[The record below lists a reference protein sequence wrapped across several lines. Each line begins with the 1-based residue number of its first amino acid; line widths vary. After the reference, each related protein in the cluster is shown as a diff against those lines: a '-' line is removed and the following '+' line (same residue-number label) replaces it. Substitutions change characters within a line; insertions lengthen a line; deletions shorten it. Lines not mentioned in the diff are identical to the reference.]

1 MKLCGFSTKSC
12 AAIISQGSPQIF
24 FYERHISCMVA
35 ASRNTHRNAYNIA
48 CVELR
53 NEHAH
58 GRPCPHLIF
67 GWFAILRTAT
77 RRDVAWHGAS
87 LATIFEHSSAHE
99 SRRAAAE
106 AARPIKSIRTCYKG
120 CGRADLINI
129 VNTARR
135 SACVTPRRI
144 AVRRI
149 VNQA

>member
-1 MKLCGFSTKSC
+1 
-12 AAIISQGSPQIF
+12 
-24 FYERHISCMVA
+24 MVA

-67 GWFAILRTAT
+67 GWFAILRT
-77 RRDVAWHGAS
+77 GAS

-99 SRRAAAE
+99 SRRAARIDPSSILAARRDAAE